1 MANKT
6 IQLLRNVATTY
17 DSHALALAGLKA
29 KLEASGEG
37 AIADGQ
43 PILARYTGDDNNEHT
58 LLGIKSSTGYEI
70 FDNEGTSADIQAAI
84 AALDAEITSTN
95 GTNVNVTVTEVDGKI
110 TGVSVADNSINA
122 TNLSDAINAL
132 DSSVSATE
140 AEGNAYSVLT
150 GVTQTDGVLT
160 GKTEVK
166 LAAAAKT
173 GAAADVSIVDSGDKF
188 TSTNV
193 EGALAEL
200 AAKASNISVGS
211 LDKTV
216 KVQAATGAAFGTDL
230 AVNID
235 GATLVKNADTGVIS
249 TDLKIKSIAQGE
261 GSTYASQYQ
270 LVYGESNT
278 PIGDVINV
286 AKDQFLKEARFDAAT
301 QKLILVMYTATGAT
315 TNIEVDFS
323 SVVIEAEAGEG
334 LYADQDHSINVGID
348 ANSEQVTISDGQGG
362 STTAAVLTVGAD
374 SIKVANIGNAI
385 NYAISQL
392 DATDAAVAG
401 KYVSAVSEA
410 DGLVS
415 VTRADVAAAVLN
427 EYTKG
432 TDATAVAATDTVNQA
447 ISKLEN
453 QVDKAKSAATTE
465 VAKGTDDGNNM
476 SIVET
481 PGADGQKIFTINL
494 TNVASDA
501 ALTAEIAAR
510 KDVDGQNGD
519 TYAAN
524 TDANYI
530 SDATSLNNADVKLDA
545 ALKAAADAMLTGVAA
560 GNGISVSDKSGKSQT
575 ITAVAVANDPIITV
589 TENGIATKEDAVFDA
604 GTY

>member
-6 IQLLRNVATTY
+6 IQLLRNSTLFTTR
-17 DSHALALAGLKA
+17 ALAISGLQTQLGTA
-29 KLEASGEG
+29 
-37 AIADGQ
+37 ADGQ
-43 PILARYTGDDNNEHT
+43 PILARYTGEDNKEHT
-58 LLGIKSSTGYEI
+58 LLGIKSAAGYEI
-70 FDNEGTSADIQAAI
+70 FDNEGTSADIQATI
-84 AALDAEITSTN
+84 AALDAEVTSTN

-110 TGVSVADNSINA
+110 TGVSVADSSINA
-122 TNLSDAINAL
+122 TDLSNAINAL

-140 AEGNAYSVLT
+140 ASGNVYSVLT
-150 GVTQTDGVLT
+150 GVTQTDGVLAS
-160 GKTEVK
+160 KTEVT

-173 GAAADVSIVDSGDKF
+173 GAAADVSIADSGDNF
-188 TSTNV
+188 TSANV

-200 AAKASNISVGS
+200 AAKAGDISVGS

-235 GATLVKNADTGVIS
+235 GTTLVKNANTGVIS
-249 TDLKIKSIAQGE
+249 TDLKIQSITQGE

-270 LVYGESNT
+270 LVYGSSNT
-278 PIGDVINV
+278 PIGDVISV
-286 AKDQFLKEARFDAAT
+286 AKDQFLKEARFDAVT
-301 QKLILVMYTATGAT
+301 QTLILTMYTATGAT
-315 TNIEVDFS
+315 TDIEVDFS
-323 SVVIEAEAGEG
+323 DVVIEAEAGAG
-334 LYADQDHSINVGID
+334 LYADQTDHSINVGID

-392 DATDAAVAG
+392 DATDTAVAG

-410 DGLVS
+410 DGVVS

-427 EYTKG
+427 NYTKG
-432 TDATAVAATDTVNQA
+432 SDATAVAATDTVNQA

-453 QVDKAKSAATTE
+453 QVDNAKSAATTV
-465 VAKGTDDGNNM
+465 VAEGTDTGNNM
-476 SIVET
+476 SIAET
-481 PGADGQKIFTINL
+481 AGADGHKIFTISL
-494 TNVASDA
+494 TDVASDA

-510 KDVDGQNGD
+510 KAVDGQNGD

-524 TDANYI
+524 AGANYI

-545 ALKAAADAMLTGVAA
+545 ALKAADDAMLTGVAA
-560 GNGISVSDKSGKSQT
+560 GNGISVSAKAGKSQT
-575 ITAVAVANDPIITV
+575 ITAVAVANDPIIEV
-589 TENGIATKEDAVFDA
+589 TASGIATKEDAVFDA